1 MVVEVVS
8 VLVSSARVGDL
19 STMRIVDR
27 LLCSAVQGEDSWK
40 EDGEATS
47 ILVVVSL
54 LEVAVSE
61 GPSFDAGAVNINS
74 KGSDLR
80 LVRCAGW
87 CIKCRGSTGRPR
99 SSTLRSSVGAVSEAV
114 RLARAEARSCSVLNK
129 AETSP
134 MVKGLEISLER
145 RPRDRGDFCD
155 SERLMAGRVS
165 LSWEVAEG
173 DSTSQLLGT

>member
-1 MVVEVVS
+1 MEVVS
-8 VLVSSARVGDL
+8 FLVSSARVGDL

-54 LEVAVSE
+54 LVAVSE

-80 LVRCAGW
+80 FVRWAG
-87 CIKCRGSTGRPR
+87 
-99 SSTLRSSVGAVSEAV
+99 
-114 RLARAEARSCSVLNK
+114 
-129 AETSP
+129 
-134 MVKGLEISLER
+134 
-145 RPRDRGDFCD
+145 
-155 SERLMAGRVS
+155 
-165 LSWEVAEG
+165 
-173 DSTSQLLGT
+173 

>member
-80 LVRCAGW
+80 LVRCAG
-87 CIKCRGSTGRPR
+87 
-99 SSTLRSSVGAVSEAV
+99 
-114 RLARAEARSCSVLNK
+114 
-129 AETSP
+129 
-134 MVKGLEISLER
+134 
-145 RPRDRGDFCD
+145 
-155 SERLMAGRVS
+155 
-165 LSWEVAEG
+165 
-173 DSTSQLLGT
+173 